1 MDRKIKSL
9 TLRPTLQ
16 YTVDVAKK
24 KAATFRLSDV
34 AIKLL
39 AVLAKKM
46 GIGKSAVIETAI
58 RRMGNGES
66 L

>member
-1 MDRKIKSL
+1 
-9 TLRPTLQ
+9 LQ